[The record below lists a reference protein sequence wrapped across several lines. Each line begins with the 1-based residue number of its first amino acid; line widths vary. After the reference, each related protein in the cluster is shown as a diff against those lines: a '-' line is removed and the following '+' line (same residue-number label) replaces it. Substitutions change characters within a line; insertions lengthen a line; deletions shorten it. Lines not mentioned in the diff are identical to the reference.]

1 MAQATTVLATLSV
14 QTDLPYSVP
23 PIRDF
28 EFEVLTSCCAAEWNP
43 EHQIR
48 FLDLLGSVSD
58 WTRLLDAAENHGL
71 VPLLFD
77 QVTRCSPD
85 IATDR
90 FSQLRSRYQ
99 ESSRRALWFSHELT
113 RILDHLKR
121 SGIEAIAHKGPAL
134 ALALYG
140 DVTQRQYRDL
150 DILVRPHEVR
160 GARMALA
167 ELNYTCSVEY
177 SEQQERAY
185 LDSGYEYVF
194 DSQLAKN
201 ALELQWRVL
210 PQFYS
215 VNFDVNDLFERST
228 DTQACDAVWRVLGRE
243 DLLLVLCVHAA
254 KHVWT
259 QLSWPRDIT
268 QLARSDE
275 MNWTRVW
282 KQAEE
287 LGIHRIVA
295 LNFAL
300 ANRLFQVNL
309 PETEHADDQIAEL
322 AVEILPIIRRGVPYD
337 TESVGYFRLMMRLR
351 ERLRDRLRFAWRLA
365 VTPGPG
371 EWKAVSLPRVLFP
384 LYRIVRLG
392 RLAKR
397 IALPA

>member
-90 FSQLRSRYQ
+90 FSQLRSRYH

-121 SGIEAIAHKGPAL
+121 SGIQAIAHKGPAL
-134 ALALYG
+134 AFVLYG

-150 DILVRPHEVR
+150 DLLVRSQDVKR
-160 GARMALA
+160 ARVVLA
-167 ELNYTCSVEY
+167 ELEYTCRAEF
-177 SEQQERAY
+177 SEAQEFAY
-185 LDSGYEYVF
+185 LNSGYEYVF
-194 DSQLAKN
+194 DSPFATN
-201 ALELQWRVL
+201 ALELQWRIL
-210 PQFYS
+210 PRFYS
-215 VNFDVNDLFERST
+215 VHFDLDGLFQRS
-228 DTQACDAVWRVLGRE
+228 AEMGGSSWRVLAHE

-259 QLSWPRDIT
+259 QLSWLRDIA
-268 QLARSDE
+268 QLAGSDE
-275 MNWTRVW
+275 VNWTLIW
-282 KQAEE
+282 KDAEK
-287 LGIHRIVA
+287 LGIRRIVA
-295 LNFAL
+295 LNLAL

-309 PETEHADDQIAEL
+309 PRSEHEEDQVAEL
-322 AVEILPIIRRGVPYD
+322 AEEIVPIIRRGAPYD

-351 ERLRDRLRFAWRLA
+351 ERLWDRMRFAWRLA
-365 VTPGPG
+365 ATPGPG
-371 EWKAVSLPRVLFP
+371 EWKTVPLPRVLFP
-384 LYRIVRLG
+384 VYRIVRLG
-392 RLAKR
+392 RLTKR
-397 IALPA
+397 LALPA